1 MLEFDYQ
8 DLEEWSGGEWV
19 NVPSGERV
27 LGFSYDTRRLAAG
40 DMFLALKSPKRDG
53 HNFIEEAKEKGA
65 TAALVSLPRMDVD
78 LPQLV
83 VKDTLVGLGNLAQG
97 YRKSGPATIIGVTGS
112 CGKTT
117 FKDLLNRLLGGKPD
131 AWSTEGNLNN
141 RIGVPVT
148 ILGMPLRDCRFA
160 IVEAGISER
169 GEMESLAGIINP
181 EIAVFTSIGPAHL
194 EGLGSLA
201 GIAEEKGLLARKG
214 GSCRVYMGESC
225 IPYKEQ
231 LAGDLD
237 YQVVAEREE
246 VHRVKRF
253 RSSISG
259 DSTRISLQGID
270 QDFVVNG
277 IGRGLASNV
286 ALALC
291 LAMDLGVDA
300 SVLGERLRQW
310 SPSNM
315 RGEWKTLG
323 SARVYLDC
331 YNANPQSMID
341 ALDTFNRLSKGTDK
355 RVFLL
360 GSMGELG
367 ESSDEWHRRVGA
379 SLNLRKN
386 DIAVLI
392 GDGAA
397 ALKQG
402 FGDAGGSG
410 RVELISRV
418 DEAQQYLS
426 GFYGDVLIKGSR
438 RYGLES
444 AVRFLERSSETE
456 KTTC

>member
-1 MLEFDYQ
+1 
-8 DLEEWSGGEWV
+8 
-19 NVPSGERV
+19 
-27 LGFSYDTRRLAAG
+27 
-40 DMFLALKSPKRDG
+40 
-53 HNFIEEAKEKGA
+53 
-65 TAALVSLPRMDVD
+65 
-78 LPQLV
+78 
-83 VKDTLVGLGNLAQG
+83 
-97 YRKSGPATIIGVTGS
+97 
-112 CGKTT
+112 
-117 FKDLLNRLLGGKPD
+117 
-131 AWSTEGNLNN
+131 
-141 RIGVPVT
+141 
-148 ILGMPLRDCRFA
+148 
-160 IVEAGISER
+160 
-169 GEMESLAGIINP
+169 
-181 EIAVFTSIGPAHL
+181 
-194 EGLGSLA
+194 
-201 GIAEEKGLLARKG
+201 
-214 GSCRVYMGESC
+214 MGESC

-237 YQVVAEREE
+237 YQVVAEGEE
-246 VHRVKRF
+246 VHRVKSF

-300 SVLGERLRQW
+300 SALGERLRQW

-323 SARVYLDC
+323 SSRIYLDC

-341 ALDTFNRLSKGTDK
+341 ALDTFNRLSRGTDK

-379 SLNLRKN
+379 SLDLRKN

-392 GDGAA
+392 GDGAV
-397 ALKQG
+397 ALKRG
-402 FGDAGGSG
+402 FGDAGCSG

-426 GFYGDVLIKGSR
+426 GFYGDVFIKGSR

-444 AVRFLERSSETE
+444 AVRFLERSSETV

>member
-8 DLEEWSGGEWV
+8 DLEDWSGGEWV
-19 NVPSGERV
+19 NAPPGERV
-27 LGFSYDTRRLAAG
+27 LGFSYDTRRLTAR
-40 DMFLALKSPKRDG
+40 DMFVALKGPKRDG
-53 HNFIEEAKEKGA
+53 HNFIKEAKDQGA
-65 TAALVSLPRMDVD
+65 AAALVSSPRMAVE

-97 YRKSGPATIIGVTGS
+97 YRKGGSATIIGVTGS

-117 FKDLLNRLLGGKPD
+117 FKDLLDCLLGEKPD

-148 ILGMPLRDCRFA
+148 ILGIPLRDCRYA

-169 GEMESLAGIINP
+169 GEMESLSSIIDP

-194 EGLGSLA
+194 EGLGSLG

-214 GSCRVYMGESC
+214 RLRRVYMGESC
-225 IPYKEQ
+225 IPFMRE
-231 LAGDLD
+231 LAGDCD

-246 VHRVKRF
+246 AHRVKRF
-253 RSSISG
+253 SSSISG
-259 DSTRISLQGID
+259 DSTRISIQGID
-270 QDFVVNG
+270 RDFVVNG
-277 IGRGLASNV
+277 IGGGLASNV
-286 ALALC
+286 VLALC
-291 LAMDLGVDA
+291 VALDLGVDA
-300 SVLGERLRQW
+300 YTLGERLRQW
-310 SPSNM
+310 SPSSM

-323 SARVYLDC
+323 STRIYLDC

-341 ALDTFNRLSKGTDK
+341 ALETFNCFSVGTDK

-379 SLNLRKN
+379 SLNLMNN
-386 DIAVLI
+386 DIAVII

-402 FGDAGGSG
+402 FEDAGRSG

-426 GFYGDVLIKGSR
+426 GFSGDVFIKGSR
-438 RYGLES
+438 RYELES
-444 AVRFLERSSETE
+444 ALRFLERSTETE
-456 KTTC
+456 KATC